1 MRIALTIAGSDSG
14 GAAGIQADLKT
25 FHQFGVYGTSA
36 ITAVTAQ
43 NTLGVSAW
51 QALPDLKVLIDLN
64 AVPPLGVE
72 GGRSAVVGDVGGH
85 RLRVLAQGAA
95 PAADVSLPLVV
106 VDLGVRGAAAVIDD
120 RVDVLPPDPAGANDP
135 IAGGECPGSVKFP
148 NFFTSICSSCPGHGH
163 S

>member
-51 QALPDLKVLIDLN
+51 QALFWSAHMVCTH
-64 AVPPLGVE
+64 VPQAWLPMPLGT
-72 GGRSAVVGDVGGH
+72 
-85 RLRVLAQGAA
+85 
-95 PAADVSLPLVV
+95 P
-106 VDLGVRGAAAVIDD
+106 
-120 RVDVLPPDPAGANDP
+120 
-135 IAGGECPGSVKFP
+135 
-148 NFFTSICSSCPGHGH
+148 
-163 S
+163 